1 MAWNWLSLATLTPDL
16 LSFSWS
22 PTSNCV
28 IRASCI
34 KLVGFKPKVRWNRT
48 RSCSP
53 IVVCRIQNKCLGS
66 IVYLMTCFPCESSYS
81 GSNVDVWALAKLKNP
96 LLDGSIVVL
105 VVAVV
110 FGERVLYPL
119 LRTAVSMLESFVKS
133 MEVTQSPL
141 PRFEASSKEY
151 ELVDAVQQEQAIQS
165 MVIRE
170 FWH

>member
-1 MAWNWLSLATLTPDL
+1 M
-16 LSFSWS
+16 
-22 PTSNCV
+22 
-28 IRASCI
+28 
-34 KLVGFKPKVRWNRT
+34 
-48 RSCSP
+48 
-53 IVVCRIQNKCLGS
+53 
-66 IVYLMTCFPCESSYS
+66 
-81 GSNVDVWALAKLKNP
+81 AKLKNP

-141 PRFEASSKEY
+141 TRFEASSKEY
-151 ELVDAVQQEQAIQS
+151 ELVDAVQQDQAIES

-170 FWH
+170 F

>member
-1 MAWNWLSLATLTPDL
+1 M
-16 LSFSWS
+16 
-22 PTSNCV
+22 
-28 IRASCI
+28 
-34 KLVGFKPKVRWNRT
+34 
-48 RSCSP
+48 
-53 IVVCRIQNKCLGS
+53 
-66 IVYLMTCFPCESSYS
+66 
-81 GSNVDVWALAKLKNP
+81 AKLKNP

-151 ELVDAVQQEQAIQS
+151 ELVDAVQQEQAFQS

-170 FWH
+170 F

>member
-1 MAWNWLSLATLTPDL
+1 M
-16 LSFSWS
+16 
-22 PTSNCV
+22 
-28 IRASCI
+28 
-34 KLVGFKPKVRWNRT
+34 
-48 RSCSP
+48 
-53 IVVCRIQNKCLGS
+53 
-66 IVYLMTCFPCESSYS
+66 
-81 GSNVDVWALAKLKNP
+81 AKLKNP

-141 PRFEASSKEY
+141 PRFVASSKEY

-165 MVIRE
+165 LVVRE
-170 FWH
+170 F